1 MKVSGFTFL
10 RNGEILGYPFK
21 ESILS
26 ILPIVDEFIIAL
38 GESED
43 NTEKII
49 KEINSSKIKI
59 IKTKWNENMQDRGF
73 VYAQQKMIAQYNCNG
88 DWAFYLEADEIVHEN
103 DLDKIYDTMKKYK
116 DNKNVEAIAFDY
128 IHFYGN
134 ANTYIDSPG
143 WYRKE
148 ARIIKNNI
156 RSIAMDGLFWVVMD
170 KNKKGRYPYGVMSGA
185 KIYHY
190 GWVRNEE
197 QMNLKLKK
205 IKKYWKH
212 NFTPINYSE
221 IDPLI
226 LKEFKGTHPKVI
238 QNWLPKSKGLFK
250 ANPNHKLTKKE
261 KKHRIAKKIEELFNI
276 DLSKKHFKLIKA

>member
-134 ANTYIDSPG
+134 ANTYVDSPG

-261 KKHRIAKKIEELFNI
+261 KKHRIAKKIEELFI

>member
-134 ANTYIDSPG
+134 ANTYVDSPG

>member
-49 KEINSSKIKI
+49 KEINSPKIKI
-59 IKTKWNENMQDRGF
+59 IKTQWNENMQDRGF
-73 VYAQQKMIAQYNCNG
+73 VYAQQKMIAQYNCSG

-205 IKKYWKH
+205 VKKYWKH